1 MPDVST
7 RVVTGGVAATL
18 KWRCFARA
26 ALLGRLAA
34 RVVPARAPAPHFFGH
49 GTVAGLDFCSF
60 SLQPNFVGA
69 QWSVG
74 DARVLGV

>member
-1 MPDVST
+1 MPVVST
-7 RVVTGGVAATL
+7 GVVIGGVAATL
-18 KWRCFARA
+18 KWHCFARA

-34 RVVPARAPAPHFFGH
+34 RMVPARAPAPRSFGR

-69 QWSVG
+69 EWSAG